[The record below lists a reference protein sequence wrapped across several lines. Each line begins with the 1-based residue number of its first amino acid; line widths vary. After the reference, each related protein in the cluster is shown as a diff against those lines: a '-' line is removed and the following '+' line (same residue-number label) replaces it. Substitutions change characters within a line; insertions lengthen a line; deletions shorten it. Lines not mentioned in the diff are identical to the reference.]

1 MDFIDTHCHMDSIL
15 ERLEL
20 PDFAAF
26 KSRYL
31 SANMGA
37 NLGPEGGVPPAE
49 AGASPAETGVS
60 PVHFGGC
67 ITISCDPD
75 SVEPALALMRSEG
88 VYGAFGIH
96 PHDAK
101 AYGPELEAKLRAAMA
116 NPKTL
121 AWGEIGLDYHYN
133 MSPPEVQ
140 REVFARQIRMAVE
153 SGKPLI
159 IHTREAEADTLEIME
174 REAPKDWKI
183 HVHCFT
189 SSQDMA
195 ERLLAGFPG
204 LCLGFTGIVTFKN
217 AQELQQVAKTT
228 PMDRLLLETDGPYLA
243 PIPYR
248 GKPAHPGHIPFIA
261 QKLAEIKGVPVEE
274 VYAAARENTRRIYG
288 I

>member
-1 MDFIDTHCHMDSIL
+1 MDFIDTHCHLDSIL

-20 PDFAAF
+20 QDFPTF

-31 SANMGA
+31 SESPSAVLSPDA
-37 NLGPEGGVPPAE
+37 EG
-49 AGASPAETGVS
+49 SPA
-60 PVHFGGC
+60 HFGGC

-75 SVEPALALMRSEG
+75 SVEPALALMEQDG

-101 AYGPELEAKLRAAMA
+101 AYGPELEAKLRAAVGHEKA
-116 NPKTL
+116 V

-133 MSPPEVQ
+133 MSPPETQ
-140 REVFARQIRMAVE
+140 REVFARQIRVGVE
-153 SGKPLI
+153 CGKPLI
-159 IHTREAEADTLEIME
+159 IHTREAEADTLEILK

-189 SSQDMA
+189 SSPGMA
-195 ERLLAGFPG
+195 ERLLAWFPG

-217 AQELQQVAKTT
+217 AQELQGVALST
-228 PMDRLLLETDGPYLA
+228 PLDRLLLETDGPYLA
-243 PIPYR
+243 PIPHR

-261 QKLAEIKGVPVEE
+261 AKIAELKGVRVEA
-274 VYAAARENTRRIYG
+274 VYAAARENTRRVYG